1 MGMKAKT
8 GASLYSHFWG
18 PLHLVALIILVL
30 FGQLALMGSPV
41 DLIPLIMGSALLLL
55 IYFVGWVIR
64 FNRLGDPYLW
74 TIVAMLISLG
84 QAMQYRLSP
93 VNGVKQFNWIL
104 IGVLVYL
111 IVYVLY
117 ASLHGRFRSVF
128 FHYGLLIAL
137 FAITLIFGT
146 EINGA
151 RNWLKLGG
159 YTFQPSELGKIVF
172 VFFMAAC
179 VTTPERLRLKWSGRE
194 IDPKFVMMGLVYI
207 LMGFFAIQREFGTA
221 MLIFGV
227 YLTFIY
233 VFERDILFTIYNLGL
248 VSVLGF
254 VAFKTVSHIEVR
266 VDTWLNPWIDTG
278 GTGYQ
283 ITQSLFAIGSGGFFG
298 SGLGMGYPKFI
309 PAVRT
314 DFIFAA
320 ICEELGILGGVAV
333 IMLFFILLYRGIKLA
348 LRIEDRY
355 MKAVAFGLTM
365 TIGYQTFII
374 IGGVIKLIPLTG
386 ITLPF
391 LSYGGSS
398 MVSSFATLGL
408 LQALS
413 GQILRK
419 EAAQIETGYNQ

>member
-8 GASLYSHFWG
+8 STSIYSHFWG
-18 PLHLVALIILVL
+18 PLHLVALTILLL
-30 FGQLALMGSPV
+30 FGQLALMGNPI
-41 DLIPLIMGSALLLL
+41 DFIPLIMGGALLLL
-55 IYFVGWVIR
+55 VYFVGWVIR

-93 VNGVKQFNWIL
+93 VNGIKQFDWIL

-111 IVYVLY
+111 IVYSLY
-117 ASLHGRFRSVF
+117 ASLHDRFRSVF

-137 FAITLIFGT
+137 FTITLIFGT

-151 RNWLKLGG
+151 RNWLKLGA

-179 VTTPERLRLKWSGRE
+179 VTMPERLRVKWSGHE
-194 IDPKFVMMGLVYI
+194 INPKFVMMGLVYV

-233 VFERDILFTIYNLGL
+233 VFERDILFTVYNMGL

-298 SGLGMGYPKFI
+298 SGLGQGYPKFI

-320 ICEELGILGGVAV
+320 ICEEFGILGGIAV
-333 IMLFFILLYRGIKLA
+333 IMLFFILLYRGMKLA

-398 MVSSFATLGL
+398 MISSFATLGL

-419 EAAQIETGYNQ
+419 EAAQLETGYYQ

>member
-1 MGMKAKT
+1 
-8 GASLYSHFWG
+8 
-18 PLHLVALIILVL
+18 
-30 FGQLALMGSPV
+30 
-41 DLIPLIMGSALLLL
+41 
-55 IYFVGWVIR
+55 
-64 FNRLGDPYLW
+64 
-74 TIVAMLISLG
+74 
-84 QAMQYRLSP
+84 
-93 VNGVKQFNWIL
+93 
-104 IGVLVYL
+104 
-111 IVYVLY
+111 
-117 ASLHGRFRSVF
+117 
-128 FHYGLLIAL
+128 L
-137 FAITLIFGT
+137 FAVTLIFGT

-179 VTTPERLRLKWSGRE
+179 VTTPERLRVKWSGRE
-194 IDPKFVMMGLVYI
+194 IDPKFIMMGLVYV

-233 VFERDILFTIYNLGL
+233 VFERDILFTVYNLGIVTL
-248 VSVLGF
+248 LGF

-320 ICEELGILGGVAV
+320 SLRGTWHSGRDRRHHAV
-333 IMLFFILLYRGIKLA
+333 FYSLVQRH
-348 LRIEDRY
+348 
-355 MKAVAFGLTM
+355 
-365 TIGYQTFII
+365 
-374 IGGVIKLIPLTG
+374 
-386 ITLPF
+386 
-391 LSYGGSS
+391 
-398 MVSSFATLGL
+398 
-408 LQALS
+408 
-413 GQILRK
+413 
-419 EAAQIETGYNQ
+419 EACP